1 MPAARCIRSDA
12 ARPHFRTAHHLIQ
25 FHWNRTRTAAFSTCG
40 RLKVPTWAMTLF
52 TVVAIT
58 IGVFEILRV
67 TFLEMVLL

>member
-1 MPAARCIRSDA
+1 
-12 ARPHFRTAHHLIQ
+12 
-25 FHWNRTRTAAFSTCG
+25 
-40 RLKVPTWAMTLF
+40 MTLF